1 MKNGHRVS
9 QVVSKLYL
17 LTGGGRKILKRGAA
31 NCGDIAK
38 LPELLR

>member
-17 LTGGGRKILKRGAA
+17 MSRHMQQWLMVL
-31 NCGDIAK
+31 GDG
-38 LPELLR
+38 EHHDG